1 MSASSGM
8 LGHLST
14 DAQALVK
21 RAWWAFVVG
30 GVAMVLFGLLA
41 FANPGVALFVL
52 ATFFAA
58 SILVDGVSNIVG
70 SLQNREK
77 DGWWILLLMGL
88 LGATVG
94 AYALFNPP
102 LSIMAFI
109 LLVAF
114 EAMALGLFLV
124 MLGYK
129 VRKATSREWMLYL
142 AGALSI
148 LFGVLVIVNPMTG
161 SRTIVYMIASWSLVI
176 GALKVAF
183 GFKVRSR
190 SPIQRRANSMR
201 RSWSSLWKRGPR
213 SMRSS

>member
-58 SILVDGVSNIVG
+58 SILVDGVSNILG

-148 LFGVLVIVNPMTG
+148 LFGILVIANPMTG

-176 GALKVAF
+176 GVLKVAF
-183 GFKVRSR
+183 GFKVRSLAAA
-190 SPIQRRANSMR
+190 RA
-201 RSWSSLWKRGPR
+201 
-213 SMRSS
+213 

>member
-1 MSASSGM
+1 VSESAGI

-30 GVAMVLFGLLA
+30 GIAMVLFGLLA
-41 FANPGVALFVL
+41 FSNPGVALFVL

-58 SILVDGVSNIVG
+58 SILVDGVSNVVG
-70 SLQNREK
+70 ALQNREK

-94 AYALFNPP
+94 AYALVNPP

-176 GALKVAF
+176 GILKVAF
-183 GFKVRSR
+183 GLRVRGLAAAR
-190 SPIQRRANSMR
+190 T
-201 RSWSSLWKRGPR
+201 
-213 SMRSS
+213 

>member
-1 MSASSGM
+1 MSESAGI
-8 LGHLST
+8 LGRLST

-30 GVAMVLFGLLA
+30 GIAMVLFGLLA
-41 FANPGVALFVL
+41 FSNPGVALFVL

-58 SILVDGVSNIVG
+58 SILVDGVSNVVG
-70 SLQNREK
+70 ALQNREK

-129 VRKATSREWMLYL
+129 VRKATRREWMLYL
-142 AGALSI
+142 AGVLSI

-176 GALKVAF
+176 GILKVAF
-183 GFKVRSR
+183 GFRVRSLATAR
-190 SPIQRRANSMR
+190 T
-201 RSWSSLWKRGPR
+201 
-213 SMRSS
+213 